1 MPLLFYDGPPA
12 LTAFR
17 RAALLERCRRC
28 APRVRAL
35 EARFL
40 YMAWFAEPPAAG
52 AVRRL
57 GQVLG
62 AEAAHDSLETS
73 TFSLLVTPRPGTISP
88 WSSKATD
95 IAANCGAAVDRLER
109 GTLYLFQGAGG
120 RDLDP
125 LRPLLHDRMTQA
137 VVDDPESLFRRLEP
151 RPLQTVPLGRDGRSA
166 LVDADARWGLAL
178 SAEEI
183 DYLADTY
190 LRLGRDPTDVELVMF
205 ANVNSEHCRHKIF
218 NASWVV
224 DGVPQERSL
233 FDMIR
238 HTHARHPEHTIKA
251 YSDNSGVIEG
261 FAAEVFRPDGDRF
274 RYRYNERRTHIV
286 CKVET
291 HNHPTAIS
299 PWPGASTGV
308 GGEIRD
314 EGATGAGARSQA
326 GLCAFCV
333 SHLRIPGW
341 EQPWETA
348 AAEPPA
354 RLATPLQ
361 IMTEGPLGGAAFGNE
376 FGRPNVLGLFRT
388 FEQIVDGRHRGYH
401 KPIMVAGGS
410 GLIDAAQ
417 VDKAGPEAG
426 DAVVQIGGPALL
438 IGLGGSYASSMD
450 TGSNLEELDF
460 ASVQRDNPEMQRRC
474 QELIDRCAA
483 LGDESPIRAIHDVGA
498 GGLSNACPELVEGA
512 GAVFDLR
519 AIPNDEPGMS
529 PMELWSNEAQE
540 RFVLVVGAGR
550 LERFREI
557 AGRERCPIAVIGRV
571 TGDGR
576 LTLEDSLF
584 GNRPV
589 DGLPLEALLG
599 KPPRMVRRVRRRQGR
614 GGDLPLHDVDLAEAA
629 GRVLRFPAVAAK
641 TFLITIADRTV
652 GGSIARDQM
661 VGRWQVPVSDCAATL
676 TGFRGHTG
684 AVMAMGERTPVAVVD
699 GPAAARLAVA
709 EAVTN
714 LAAAPVGAMEKVK
727 LSANWMCACGE
738 EGEDAALFDTV
749 RAVGLEFCPALGV
762 SIPVGKDSLSMRAVW
777 SDSAGREHT
786 VAAPL
791 SLVVSA
797 FAPVTD
803 VRGIVTPELKPETD
817 TRLLLVDLGRGR
829 NRLGGS
835 CLAQVY
841 SRLGEE
847 VPDVEPADVRGL
859 FTALQRL
866 LAEGLL
872 LACHDR
878 SDGGLLVCAAEMAFA
893 GRRGVSLCLPE
904 GVNPLAALFSEEI
917 GVLLQVSAAHV
928 ERVREAFADN
938 GLGGCVHDVGS
949 PVEADAFEVY
959 LGDGEDPVYKE
970 DLGALQQ
977 SWSELSYRM
986 QAQRDDPDC
995 AREEYEAL
1003 ADRADPGLTCRVPFE
1018 FGAPG
1023 HAREKPEST
1032 GDTGGPGRTRRVPFE
1047 FGAPAAID
1055 SRPPV
1060 AILRE
1065 QGVNGQVEMA
1075 AAFDAAGCRSV
1086 DVTMTDLLAGRAD
1099 LAGFAGLAACGGF
1112 SYGDVLGAGAGWAR
1126 TILFHDGLRRM
1137 FEDFFARGETFTL
1150 GVCNGCQMLS
1160 LLSEL
1165 IPGAEGW
1172 PRFTGNR
1179 SGQFEAR
1186 LSAVEILPST
1196 SVLLRGMEG
1205 ARLPVPV
1212 AHGEGRAEFGDPAD
1226 LERLA
1231 AGSRVSARFVDGRGA
1246 VASAYPANPNGSP
1259 EGVTALSSA
1268 DGRVTI
1274 MMPHPERVFRVVQLS
1289 WRPPEWE
1296 DREFSPWL
1304 KMFENAKEFAL

>member
-1 MPLLFYDGPPA
+1 MPLQLFDGPPA
-12 LTAFR
+12 LSPFR
-17 RAALLERCRRC
+17 RAALLERCREC
-28 APRVRAL
+28 APGVRGL

-40 YMAWFAEPPAAG
+40 YMAWFDEPPAAG

-57 GQVLG
+57 GEVLG
-62 AEAAHDSLETS
+62 AGAARDSLELTPS
-73 TFSLLVTPRPGTISP
+73 SLLVTPRPGTISP

-95 IAANCGAAVDRLER
+95 IALNCGAAVDRLER
-109 GTLYLFQGAGG
+109 GTRYLFEGASGP
-120 RDLDP
+120 DLDP
-125 LRPLLHDRMTQA
+125 VRPLLHDRMIEA
-137 VVDDPESLFRRLEP
+137 VAADPEGLFARHEP
-151 RPLQTVPLGRDGRSA
+151 RPLQSVALGRDGREA
-166 LVDADARWGLAL
+166 LVEADARWGLAL
-178 SAEEI
+178 SPGEI

-218 NASWVV
+218 NASWIV
-224 DGVPQERSL
+224 DGQRQERSL

-238 HTHARHPEHTIKA
+238 HTHASHPEHTVKA

-274 RYRYNERRTHIV
+274 GYRYHGRQTHIL

-326 GLCAFCV
+326 GLCAFYV

-341 EQPWETA
+341 EQPWEA
-348 AAEPPA
+348 PVAEAPG

-361 IMTEGPLGGAAFGNE
+361 IMTDGPLGGAAFGNE

-388 FEQIVDGRHRGYH
+388 FEQVVDGRHRGYH

-410 GLIDAAQ
+410 GLVDADQ
-417 VDKAGPEAG
+417 VEKAAPEAG

-483 LGDESPIRAIHDVGA
+483 LGPENPIRSIHDVGA

-512 GAVFDLR
+512 GAAFDLR

-540 RFVLVVGAGR
+540 RYVLVVGAGR

-576 LTLEDSLF
+576 LTLEDPLF

-599 KPPRMVRRVRRRQGR
+599 KPPRMVRDVARRPGR
-614 GGDLPLHDVDLAEAA
+614 GGGLDLDGVDLAGAA
-629 GRVLRFPAVAAK
+629 ERVLRFPAVAAK
-641 TFLITIADRTV
+641 SFLISIADRTV
-652 GGSIARDQM
+652 GGCIARDQM

-684 AVMAMGERTPVAVVD
+684 AVMAMGERTPVALVD

-714 LAAAPVGAMEKVK
+714 LAAAPVGAIEKVK

-777 SDSAGREHT
+777 SDSGGEEHT

-803 VRGIVTPELKPETD
+803 VRGIVTPELKPEAD

-829 NRLGGS
+829 DRLGGS
-835 CLAQVY
+835 CLAQVHG
-841 SRLGEE
+841 RLGEE

-859 FTALQRL
+859 FAALQRL

-878 SDGGLLVCAAEMAFA
+878 SDGGLFVCAAEMAFA
-893 GRRGVSLCLPE
+893 GRRGVRLRLAE
-904 GVNPLAALFSEEI
+904 GADPSRRC
-917 GVLLQVSAAHV
+917 SARRSA
-928 ERVREAFADN
+928 
-938 GLGGCVHDVGS
+938 
-949 PVEADAFEVY
+949 
-959 LGDGEDPVYKE
+959 
-970 DLGALQQ
+970 
-977 SWSELSYRM
+977 SWSRCAPPTWTACGRSSPPTGWESACTTWGPRWRPTPSRSAWATLRPLSTERTWE
-986 QAQRDDPDC
+986 RWS
-995 AREEYEAL
+995 R
-1003 ADRADPGLTCRVPFE
+1003 
-1018 FGAPG
+1018 
-1023 HAREKPEST
+1023 
-1032 GDTGGPGRTRRVPFE
+1032 PGR
-1047 FGAPAAID
+1047 
-1055 SRPPV
+1055 S
-1060 AILRE
+1060 
-1065 QGVNGQVEMA
+1065 
-1075 AAFDAAGCRSV
+1075 
-1086 DVTMTDLLAGRAD
+1086 
-1099 LAGFAGLAACGGF
+1099 
-1112 SYGDVLGAGAGWAR
+1112 
-1126 TILFHDGLRRM
+1126 
-1137 FEDFFARGETFTL
+1137 
-1150 GVCNGCQMLS
+1150 
-1160 LLSEL
+1160 
-1165 IPGAEGW
+1165 
-1172 PRFTGNR
+1172 
-1179 SGQFEAR
+1179 
-1186 LSAVEILPST
+1186 
-1196 SVLLRGMEG
+1196 
-1205 ARLPVPV
+1205 
-1212 AHGEGRAEFGDPAD
+1212 
-1226 LERLA
+1226 
-1231 AGSRVSARFVDGRGA
+1231 
-1246 VASAYPANPNGSP
+1246 
-1259 EGVTALSSA
+1259 
-1268 DGRVTI
+1268 
-1274 MMPHPERVFRVVQLS
+1274 
-1289 WRPPEWE
+1289 
-1296 DREFSPWL
+1296 
-1304 KMFENAKEFAL
+1304 

>member
-1 MPLLFYDGPPA
+1 MPLLFFDGPPA
-12 LTAFR
+12 LSAFR
-17 RAALLERCRRC
+17 RAALLERCRRL

-40 YMAWFAEPPAAG
+40 YMAWFDGPPAAA

-57 GQVLG
+57 GEILG
-62 AEAAHDSLETS
+62 AGAPRDRLEDAPS
-73 TFSLLVTPRPGTISP
+73 SLLVTPRPGTISP

-95 IAANCGAAVDRLER
+95 IAVNCGAAVDRLER
-109 GTLYLFQGAGG
+109 GTRYFLHGAEG

-125 LRPLLHDRMTQA
+125 VRPLLHDRMTEA
-137 VVDDPESLFRRLEP
+137 AAADPESLFARHEP
-151 RPLQTVPLGRDGRSA
+151 RPLESVPLGRDGREA
-166 LVDADARWGLAL
+166 LVEADARWGLAL

-190 LRLGRDPTDVELVMF
+190 RRLGRDPTDVELVMF

-218 NASWVV
+218 NASWIV
-224 DGVPQERSL
+224 DGQPQERSL

-238 HTHARHPEHTIKA
+238 HTHAAHPEHTVKA

-274 RYRYNERRTHIV
+274 RYRYHGRQTHIL

-326 GLCAFCV
+326 GLCAFYV

-341 EQPWETA
+341 EQPWETP
-348 AAEPPA
+348 AAEAPA

-361 IMTEGPLGGAAFGNE
+361 IMTDGPLGGAAFGNE
-376 FGRPNVLGLFRT
+376 FGRPNILGLFRT
-388 FEQIVDGRHRGYH
+388 FEQVVDGRRRGYH

-410 GLIDAAQ
+410 GLIDADQ
-417 VDKAGPEAG
+417 VEKAGPEAG

-483 LGDESPIRAIHDVGA
+483 LGPENPIRSIHDVGA

-512 GAVFDLR
+512 GAAFDLR
-519 AIPNDEPGMS
+519 AIPSDEPGLS

-540 RFVLVVGAGR
+540 RYVLVVGAGR

-557 AGRERCPIAVIGRV
+557 AGRERCPVAVIGRV

-576 LTLEDSLF
+576 LTLEDPLF

-599 KPPRMVRRVRRRQGR
+599 KPPRMVRDVRRRPGR
-614 GGDLPLHDVDLAEAA
+614 GGDLDLDGIDLAEAVE
-629 GRVLRFPAVAAK
+629 RVLRFPAVAAK
-641 TFLITIADRTV
+641 SFLITIADRTV
-652 GGSIARDQM
+652 GGCVARDQM
-661 VGRWQVPVSDCAATL
+661 VGRWQAPVSDCAATL

-684 AVMAMGERTPVAVVD
+684 AVMAMGERAPVALVD

-714 LAAAPVGAMEKVK
+714 LAAAPVGAIEKVK

-738 EGEDAALFDTV
+738 DGEDAVLFDTV

-777 SDSAGREHT
+777 SDSGGEEHT

-803 VRGIVTPELKPETD
+803 VRGIVTPELKPD
-817 TRLLLVDLGRGR
+817 GNTRLLLVDLGRGR
-829 NRLGGS
+829 DRLGGS

-841 SRLGEE
+841 GRLGEE
-847 VPDVEPADVRGL
+847 VPDVEPTDVRGL
-859 FTALQRL
+859 FAALQRL
-866 LAEGLL
+866 LDEGLL

-878 SDGGLLVCAAEMAFA
+878 SDGGLFVCAAEMAFA
-893 GRRGVSLCLPE
+893 GRRGVRLRLAE
-904 GVNPLAALFSEEI
+904 GADPLGALFSEEI
-917 GVLLQVSAAHV
+917 GVLLQARVGHV
-928 ERVREAFADN
+928 ERVREELAAH
-938 GLGGCVHDVGS
+938 GLDGCVRDVGS
-949 PVEADAFEVY
+949 PVEADAFEVI
-959 LGDGEDPVYKE
+959 LGDDETVYKE
-970 DLGALQQ
+970 SLGALEQV
-977 SWSELSYRM
+977 WSELSFRM
-986 QAQRDDPDC
+986 ADQRDDPDC
-995 AREEYEAL
+995 AREEYETL
-1003 ADRADPGLTCRVPFE
+1003 ADRADPGLTCLVPFE

-1023 HAREKPEST
+1023 HAPDEPES
-1032 GDTGGPGRTRRVPFE
+1032 TGGPGRMRGVPFE
-1047 FGAPAAID
+1047 SGAPAVLNG
-1055 SRPPV
+1055 RPPV

-1099 LAGFAGLAACGGF
+1099 LADFAGLAACGGF

-1137 FEDFFARGETFTL
+1137 FEGFFARGETFAL

-1172 PRFTGNR
+1172 PRFTDNR

-1212 AHGEGRAEFGDPAD
+1212 AHGEGRAEFADPAD

-1231 AGSRVSARFVDGRGA
+1231 AESRVSARFVDGRGA
-1246 VASAYPANPNGSP
+1246 PACTYPANPNGSP
-1259 EGVTALSSA
+1259 GGVTALSSA

-1304 KMFENAKEFAL
+1304 RMFDNAKEFAT

>member
-1 MPLLFYDGPPA
+1 MPLLFFDGPPA
-12 LTAFR
+12 LSPFR
-17 RAALLERCRRC
+17 RAALLDRCRQS
-28 APRVRAL
+28 APRVRGL

-40 YMAWFAEPPAAG
+40 YMAWFDQPPAAG
-52 AVRRL
+52 AVCRL
-57 GQVLG
+57 GEVLG
-62 AEAAHDSLETS
+62 AGAARDSLELTPS
-73 TFSLLVTPRPGTISP
+73 SLLVTPRPGTISP

-95 IAANCGAAVDRLER
+95 IAANCGASVDRLER
-109 GTLYLFQGAGG
+109 GIRYLFEGASGP
-120 RDLDP
+120 DLDP
-125 LRPLLHDRMTQA
+125 VRPLLHDRMIEA
-137 VVDDPESLFRRLEP
+137 VAADPESLFARHDP
-151 RPLQTVPLGRDGRSA
+151 RPLQSVALGRHGREA
-166 LVDADARWGLAL
+166 LEEADARWGLAL
-178 SAEEI
+178 SPEEI

-224 DGVPQERSL
+224 DGQRQERSL

-238 HTHARHPEHTIKA
+238 HTHASHPEHTVKA

-274 RYRYNERRTHIV
+274 GYRYRDKQTHIL

-326 GLCAFCV
+326 GLCAFYV

-341 EQPWETA
+341 EQPWEA
-348 AAEPPA
+348 PVAEAPG

-361 IMTEGPLGGAAFGNE
+361 IMTDGPLGGAAFGNE

-388 FEQIVDGRHRGYH
+388 FEQVVDGRHRGYH

-410 GLIDAAQ
+410 GLVDADQ
-417 VDKAGPEAG
+417 VEKAAPEAG

-483 LGDESPIRAIHDVGA
+483 LGGENPIRSIHDVGA

-512 GAVFDLR
+512 GAAFDLR

-540 RFVLVVGAGR
+540 RYVLVVGAGR

-576 LTLEDSLF
+576 LTLEDPLF

-599 KPPRMVRRVRRRQGR
+599 KPPRMVRDVARRPGR
-614 GGDLPLHDVDLAEAA
+614 GGGLDLDGVDLAGAA
-629 GRVLRFPAVAAK
+629 ERVLRFPAVAAK
-641 TFLITIADRTV
+641 SFLISIADRTV
-652 GGSIARDQM
+652 GGCVARDQM

-684 AVMAMGERTPVAVVD
+684 AVMAMGERTPVALVD

-714 LAAAPVGAMEKVK
+714 LAAAPVGAIEKVK

-738 EGEDAALFDTV
+738 DGEDAALFDTV

-777 SDSAGREHT
+777 SDSTGRENT

-803 VRGIVTPELKPETD
+803 VRGIVTPELKPEAD
-817 TRLLLVDLGRGR
+817 TRLLLVDLGHGR
-829 NRLGGS
+829 DRLGGS
-835 CLAQVY
+835 CLAQVHG
-841 SRLGEE
+841 RLGEE

-859 FTALQRL
+859 FAALQRL

-878 SDGGLLVCAAEMAFA
+878 SDGGLFVCAAEMAFA
-893 GRRGVSLCLPE
+893 GRRGVRLRLAE
-904 GVNPLAALFSEEI
+904 GADPLAALFSEEI
-917 GVLLQVSAAHV
+917 GVLVQVRASHL
-928 ERVREAFADN
+928 ERVRAEFAAH
-938 GLGGCVHDVGS
+938 GLDACVHDAGS
-949 PVEADAFEVY
+949 PVEADAFEVC
-959 LGDGEDPVYKE
+959 LGDDETPVYRE
-970 DLGALQQ
+970 DLGTLEQA
-977 SWSELSYRM
+977 WSELSYRM
-986 QAQRDDPDC
+986 ADQRDDPGC
-995 AREEYEAL
+995 AREAYEII
-1003 ADRADPGLTCRVPFE
+1003 ADRADPGLTCRVPFD
-1018 FGAPG
+1018 FGARA
-1023 HAREKPEST
+1023 HEREPEST
-1032 GDTGGPGRTRRVPFE
+1032 GDTEGPGRTRGVPFE
-1047 FGAPAAID
+1047 LGAPAVVD
-1055 SRPPV
+1055 GRPPV

-1086 DVTMTDLLAGRAD
+1086 DVTMTDLLSGRAD
-1099 LAGFAGLAACGGF
+1099 LADFAGLAACGGF

-1137 FEDFFARGETFTL
+1137 FEDFFARGESFAL

-1172 PRFTGNR
+1172 PRFTDNR

-1186 LSAVEILPST
+1186 LSSVEILPSS

-1205 ARLPVPV
+1205 ARLPVAV
-1212 AHGEGRAEFGDPAD
+1212 AHGEGRAEFDDPAD

-1246 VASAYPANPNGSP
+1246 VASTYPANPNGSP
-1259 EGVTALSSA
+1259 EGVTALSNA

-1304 KMFENAKEFAL
+1304 RMFENAKEFAT